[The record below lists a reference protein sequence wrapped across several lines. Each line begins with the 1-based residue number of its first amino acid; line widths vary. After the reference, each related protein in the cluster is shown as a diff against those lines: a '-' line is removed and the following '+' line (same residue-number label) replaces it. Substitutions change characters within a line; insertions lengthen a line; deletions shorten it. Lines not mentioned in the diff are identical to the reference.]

1 MDDLIRY
8 AYAAVAL
15 LFVGSALISAA
26 VLCGVWFV
34 LDAFLSGEA
43 GALPWAALAL
53 SALIAGYC
61 ITGLVLRQLRIT

>member
-15 LFVGSALISAA
+15 LFIGSILIGAV
-26 VLCGVWFV
+26 VLCGALFI
-34 LDAFLSGEA
+34 LDAFLSGQA
-43 GALPWAALAL
+43 GDLLWAALAL

-61 ITGLVLRQLRIT
+61 IAGFVLRQLRIT